1 MTRAIDLLTHALWLF
16 QGDIFPIGVA
26 IALFGALGPA
36 VLRARGAWL
45 LWLCAAGIWVVVFLA
60 IRLFHMAGAD
70 LLQFLS
76 YCLGLVALVTLVLAR
91 FHWSIRLQS
100 IVGLLLAIAL
110 PPALGFALLYLA
122 MMAHGM

>member
-1 MTRAIDLLTHALWLF
+1 MTRAMDLLTHALWLF
-16 QGDIFPIGVA
+16 QGDIFPIGFA

-45 LWLCAAGIWVVVFLA
+45 LWLCAAGIWVVVSLA
-60 IRLFHMAGAD
+60 IRLFHTEGAD
-70 LLQFLS
+70 LLQFLA
-76 YCLGLVALVTLVLAR
+76 YCLGLVAVVTLLVAK

-100 IVGLLLAIAL
+100 FVGLLLAIAL

-122 MMAHGM
+122 PPP